1 MRFLRNIF
9 GKVGGW
15 LGRPFAFLSAAWNRM
30 APRERRLISILS
42 GVFVLFCVLV
52 TGYLIW
58 DWRSDITE
66 ANEKMREALALIAK
80 EGDAYRDAKSR
91 VSSVEARIG
100 VEAPQLAGDLEA
112 AAKEAGFQ
120 IPETVE
126 RPTAPAGK
134 HYLEHSL
141 EVKLRKVDLKSLATF
156 LNKVETGRRLILI
169 TRMQIRRSFGDADK
183 LDVELTAAAY
193 ERVKEDKRKKPTPA
207 KGKGEG

>member
-1 MRFLRNIF
+1 MRFLRRLF
-9 GKVGGW
+9 GRVSGW
-15 LGRPFAFLSAAWNRM
+15 LRQPFAFLAANWNRM
-30 APRERRLISILS
+30 APRERRLISVLS

-52 TGYLIW
+52 TGYLVW
-58 DWRSDITE
+58 DWLSSIAE
-66 ANEKMREALALIAK
+66 ANTETREALALIAK
-80 EGDAYRDAKSR
+80 NRDRYLDAKSR

-100 VEAPQLAGDLEA
+100 IEAPQLAGDLEA

-126 RPTAPAGK
+126 RPTVPAGK
-134 HYLEHSL
+134 HYTEHSL

-156 LNKVETGRRLILI
+156 LNKVETGRRLILV

-183 LDVELTAAAY
+183 LDVELTATAF
-193 ERVKEDKRKKPTPA
+193 ERNKEDKRKKTTTA